1 MSFPRYSAYKD
12 SGVEWLGEVP
22 CNWQSWR
29 LSHAFGV
36 IGSGTTPP
44 SNEPQWYEEGAT
56 PWVTTSELREVLITD
71 TVKSITDHALRKFSA
86 LRVYPAGSLVI
97 AMYGATIGRLGILGV
112 AATTNQACCVL
123 CQPQHLQIRFCFY
136 WFQGFREKLVA
147 WYATGGGQPN
157 INQQILAELRIPAP
171 SLDEQA
177 AIVTFL
183 DRETAKIDA
192 LVADYRTLIDLLQE
206 KRQAVIS
213 HAVTKGLDSTA
224 PMKDSGV
231 EWLGEVPE
239 HWEVKPLKF
248 IAIGKGGDGIQIGP
262 YGSMLT
268 DIQYDEPSSCKVYG
282 QENVISGD
290 FDRGNR
296 WAPDS
301 TRYSLQGYE
310 VEPGDILFTRKGS
323 IGQCAIVPAGIS
335 PGVIDSDTIRLR
347 LDEAEVL
354 NGFITLGFRS
364 AHYVQA
370 QVQVMKTGAILS
382 GLNSSTIASLRFAVP
397 LRSEQT
403 QILDYLADEIG
414 KIGSLITD
422 AQDAINL
429 LQERR
434 TALISAAVTGK
445 IDVRGL
451 VETESA

>member
-1 MSFPRYSAYKD
+1 MSFPRYPAYKD
-12 SGVEWLGEVP
+12 SGAEWLGEVP

-56 PWVTTSELREVLITD
+56 PWVTTGELREVLITD

-123 CQPQHLQIRFCFY
+123 CQPQHLQILFCFY
-136 WFQGFREKLVA
+136 WFQGLREKLVA

-192 LVADYRTLIDLLQE
+192 LVADYQALIDLLQE

-213 HAVTKGLDSTA
+213 HAVTKGLDSTV

-231 EWLGEVPE
+231 EWLGEVPA
-239 HWEVKPLKF
+239 HWEL
-248 IAIGKGGDGIQIGP
+248 
-262 YGSMLT
+262 
-268 DIQYDEPSSCKVYG
+268 
-282 QENVISGD
+282 
-290 FDRGNR
+290 
-296 WAPDS
+296 AP
-301 TRYSLQGYE
+301 
-310 VEPGDILFTRKGS
+310 IK
-323 IGQCAIVPAGIS
+323 
-335 PGVIDSDTIRLR
+335 RL
-347 LDEAEVL
+347 
-354 NGFITLGFRS
+354 I
-364 AHYVQA
+364 
-370 QVQVMKTGAILS
+370 
-382 GLNSSTIASLRFAVP
+382 
-397 LRSEQT
+397 T
-403 QILDYLADEIG
+403 QIESGVSVNAVDTPCDPDQVGVLKTSSVYSGRFSPDENKTVVSEEINRVACPVTAGTLIVSRMNTPDLVGAAGVVKVSLPHLFPNPGLKPPAFSRLAFSYEPLG
-414 KIGSLITD
+414 GTC
-422 AQDAINL
+422 
-429 LQERR
+429 
-434 TALISAAVTGK
+434 
-445 IDVRGL
+445 
-451 VETESA
+451 